1 MSKYII
7 VGTYSDEGAAGLVS
21 GDTDRV
27 EAMEALCDSVGAKLV
42 SAYITRGLFDFCV
55 MVEADS
61 FEIIAAMLLKVR
73 ATGAIGEIITLEAVD
88 YKSIRGIAKGVK
100 YTPPKGQ
107 IVIINTFANGNDILV
122 NLVHNRVITQQI
134 VGQIACEGIDWL
146 N

>member
-42 SAYITRGLFDFCV
+42 SSDITRGLFDFCV

-73 ATGAIGEIITLEAVD
+73 ATGAIGEVITLEAVD

-100 YTPPKGQ
+100 YAPPNGL
-107 IVIINTFANGNDILV
+107 IVAIFLGIMPARLLV
-122 NLVHNRVITQQI
+122 SRALNSLHDFVAQQRSKLYLKMI
-134 VGQIACEGIDWL
+134 
-146 N
+146 

>member
-42 SAYITRGLFDFCV
+42 SADITRGLFDFCV

-88 YKSIRGIAKGVK
+88 YMSIRGIAKGVK
-100 YTPPKGQ
+100 YTPPKG
-107 IVIINTFANGNDILV
+107 
-122 NLVHNRVITQQI
+122 
-134 VGQIACEGIDWL
+134 
-146 N
+146 